1 MEVIYVVVG
10 ILIGYVVSS
19 IIRRK
24 HPVGFLRI
32 DKSDP
37 DGPYLFLELKKN
49 VNEIIAQ
56 RTVLLEVKRE
66 DFIPHKQHFL
76 LWNPIKT
83 KGETNMGEENRSL
96 LEEEIKAEIK
106 RLGSLESGS
115 QEHTTAVDSL
125 TKLYKLKLEEDKN
138 TYERLDKIENREID
152 QESKTAQMAESVKD
166 RYFRFGMAAAEL
178 VLPLM
183 FYGVWM
189 RRGFKFEQDGT
200 FTSQTFRGLFSR
212 FRPTKK

>member
-1 MEVIYVVVG
+1 
-10 ILIGYVVSS
+10 
-19 IIRRK
+19 
-24 HPVGFLRI
+24 
-32 DKSDP
+32 
-37 DGPYLFLELKKN
+37 
-49 VNEIIAQ
+49 
-56 RTVLLEVKRE
+56 
-66 DFIPHKQHFL
+66 
-76 LWNPIKT
+76 
-83 KGETNMGEENRSL
+83 MGEENRSL

-178 VLPLM
+178 VLHDLQQS
-183 FYGVWM
+183 F
-189 RRGFKFEQDGT
+189 Q
-200 FTSQTFRGLFSR
+200 S
-212 FRPTKK
+212 

>member
-1 MEVIYVVVG
+1 
-10 ILIGYVVSS
+10 
-19 IIRRK
+19 
-24 HPVGFLRI
+24 
-32 DKSDP
+32 
-37 DGPYLFLELKKN
+37 
-49 VNEIIAQ
+49 
-56 RTVLLEVKRE
+56 
-66 DFIPHKQHFL
+66 
-76 LWNPIKT
+76 
-83 KGETNMGEENRSL
+83 MGEENRSL

-115 QEHTTAVDSL
+115 QEHATAVDSL

-138 TYERLDKIENREID
+138 TCERLDKIENREID

-200 FTSQTFRGLFSR
+200 FTSQTFRCLFSR

>member
-1 MEVIYVVVG
+1 
-10 ILIGYVVSS
+10 
-19 IIRRK
+19 
-24 HPVGFLRI
+24 
-32 DKSDP
+32 
-37 DGPYLFLELKKN
+37 
-49 VNEIIAQ
+49 
-56 RTVLLEVKRE
+56 
-66 DFIPHKQHFL
+66 
-76 LWNPIKT
+76 
-83 KGETNMGEENRSL
+83 MGEENRSL

-106 RLGSLESGS
+106 HLGSLESGS

-189 RRGFKFEQDGT
+189 RRGLKFEQDGT

>member
-1 MEVIYVVVG
+1 
-10 ILIGYVVSS
+10 
-19 IIRRK
+19 
-24 HPVGFLRI
+24 
-32 DKSDP
+32 
-37 DGPYLFLELKKN
+37 
-49 VNEIIAQ
+49 
-56 RTVLLEVKRE
+56 
-66 DFIPHKQHFL
+66 
-76 LWNPIKT
+76 
-83 KGETNMGEENRSL
+83 MGEENRSL

-106 RLGSLESGS
+106 RLGSLKSGG

>member
-1 MEVIYVVVG
+1 
-10 ILIGYVVSS
+10 
-19 IIRRK
+19 
-24 HPVGFLRI
+24 
-32 DKSDP
+32 
-37 DGPYLFLELKKN
+37 
-49 VNEIIAQ
+49 
-56 RTVLLEVKRE
+56 
-66 DFIPHKQHFL
+66 
-76 LWNPIKT
+76 
-83 KGETNMGEENRSL
+83 MGEENRSL
-96 LEEEIKAEIK
+96 LEEEIKVEIK

-115 QEHTTAVDSL
+115 QEHATAVDSL

-189 RRGFKFEQDGT
+189 KRGFKFEQDGT

>member
-1 MEVIYVVVG
+1 
-10 ILIGYVVSS
+10 
-19 IIRRK
+19 
-24 HPVGFLRI
+24 
-32 DKSDP
+32 
-37 DGPYLFLELKKN
+37 
-49 VNEIIAQ
+49 
-56 RTVLLEVKRE
+56 
-66 DFIPHKQHFL
+66 
-76 LWNPIKT
+76 
-83 KGETNMGEENRSL
+83 MGEENRSL

-138 TYERLDKIENREID
+138 AYERLDKIENREID
-152 QESKTAQMAESVKD
+152 QESKTAQMAESV
-166 RYFRFGMAAAEL
+166 RFGMAAAEL

>member
-1 MEVIYVVVG
+1 
-10 ILIGYVVSS
+10 
-19 IIRRK
+19 
-24 HPVGFLRI
+24 
-32 DKSDP
+32 
-37 DGPYLFLELKKN
+37 
-49 VNEIIAQ
+49 
-56 RTVLLEVKRE
+56 
-66 DFIPHKQHFL
+66 
-76 LWNPIKT
+76 
-83 KGETNMGEENRSL
+83 MGEENRSL

-106 RLGSLESGS
+106 RLGSLEFGS
-115 QEHTTAVDSL
+115 HEHTTAVDSL

-138 TYERLDKIENREID
+138 AYERLDKIENREID

>member
-1 MEVIYVVVG
+1 
-10 ILIGYVVSS
+10 
-19 IIRRK
+19 
-24 HPVGFLRI
+24 
-32 DKSDP
+32 
-37 DGPYLFLELKKN
+37 
-49 VNEIIAQ
+49 
-56 RTVLLEVKRE
+56 
-66 DFIPHKQHFL
+66 
-76 LWNPIKT
+76 
-83 KGETNMGEENRSL
+83 MGEENRSL

-106 RLGSLESGS
+106 RLGALESGS

>member
-1 MEVIYVVVG
+1 
-10 ILIGYVVSS
+10 
-19 IIRRK
+19 
-24 HPVGFLRI
+24 
-32 DKSDP
+32 
-37 DGPYLFLELKKN
+37 
-49 VNEIIAQ
+49 
-56 RTVLLEVKRE
+56 
-66 DFIPHKQHFL
+66 
-76 LWNPIKT
+76 
-83 KGETNMGEENRSL
+83 MGEENRSL

-115 QEHTTAVDSL
+115 QEHTMAVDSL

-138 TYERLDKIENREID
+138 AYERLDKIENREID
-152 QESKTAQMAESVKD
+152 QESKTAQMEESVKD
-166 RYFRFGMAAAEL
+166 RYFRYGMAAAEL

>member
-1 MEVIYVVVG
+1 
-10 ILIGYVVSS
+10 
-19 IIRRK
+19 
-24 HPVGFLRI
+24 
-32 DKSDP
+32 
-37 DGPYLFLELKKN
+37 
-49 VNEIIAQ
+49 
-56 RTVLLEVKRE
+56 
-66 DFIPHKQHFL
+66 
-76 LWNPIKT
+76 
-83 KGETNMGEENRSL
+83 MGEENRSL

-106 RLGSLESGS
+106 RLGSLKSGS
-115 QEHTTAVDSL
+115 QEYTTAVDSL

>member
-1 MEVIYVVVG
+1 
-10 ILIGYVVSS
+10 
-19 IIRRK
+19 
-24 HPVGFLRI
+24 
-32 DKSDP
+32 
-37 DGPYLFLELKKN
+37 
-49 VNEIIAQ
+49 
-56 RTVLLEVKRE
+56 
-66 DFIPHKQHFL
+66 
-76 LWNPIKT
+76 
-83 KGETNMGEENRSL
+83 MGEENRSL

-115 QEHTTAVDSL
+115 QEHLTAVDSL

>member
-1 MEVIYVVVG
+1 
-10 ILIGYVVSS
+10 
-19 IIRRK
+19 
-24 HPVGFLRI
+24 
-32 DKSDP
+32 
-37 DGPYLFLELKKN
+37 
-49 VNEIIAQ
+49 
-56 RTVLLEVKRE
+56 
-66 DFIPHKQHFL
+66 
-76 LWNPIKT
+76 
-83 KGETNMGEENRSL
+83 MGEENRSL
-96 LEEEIKAEIK
+96 LEKEIKAEIK

-115 QEHTTAVDSL
+115 QEHTTTVDSL

-138 TYERLDKIENREID
+138 TYERLDKIENHEID

>member
-1 MEVIYVVVG
+1 
-10 ILIGYVVSS
+10 
-19 IIRRK
+19 
-24 HPVGFLRI
+24 
-32 DKSDP
+32 
-37 DGPYLFLELKKN
+37 
-49 VNEIIAQ
+49 
-56 RTVLLEVKRE
+56 
-66 DFIPHKQHFL
+66 
-76 LWNPIKT
+76 
-83 KGETNMGEENRSL
+83 MGEENRSL
-96 LEEEIKAEIK
+96 LEEEIRAEIK

-166 RYFRFGMAAAEL
+166 RYFRFSMAAAEL

>member
-1 MEVIYVVVG
+1 
-10 ILIGYVVSS
+10 
-19 IIRRK
+19 
-24 HPVGFLRI
+24 
-32 DKSDP
+32 
-37 DGPYLFLELKKN
+37 
-49 VNEIIAQ
+49 
-56 RTVLLEVKRE
+56 
-66 DFIPHKQHFL
+66 
-76 LWNPIKT
+76 
-83 KGETNMGEENRSL
+83 MGEENRSL

-152 QESKTAQMAESVKD
+152 MAESVKD